1 LSRVLTTEEKIRER
15 LREIRDFAQPYAEAK
30 AQAGFLEDFKKSKLA
45 ILMKKY
51 EAAGYTTAAAQER
64 EARADPE
71 YVEVLEGLRAAVE
84 KAEHLRWQLI
94 TAQLGA
100 EVWRSLEA
108 SRRAELHSTGFT
120 GD

>member
-1 LSRVLTTEEKIRER
+1 MSDMEDKIRRR
-15 LREIRDFAQPYAEAK
+15 LSEIREYAAPYAKAK

-51 EAAGYTTAAAQER
+51 EAAGHSTAAAQER

-71 YVEVLEGLRAAVE
+71 YVEVLRGLQAAVE
-84 KAEHLRWQLI
+84 EAETLRWKLL
-94 TAQLGA
+94 TAQMGA

-108 SRRAELHSTGFT
+108 TRRAELHSTGYT
-120 GD
+120 SD